1 MFYNDDYIDEDCAH
15 DLKKV
20 NSISRSIDSAMVL
33 ANGIFNGYD
42 SCVFCGGQDN
52 FHLAKCET
60 IKAQSSL
67 GEIFFEEK
75 AKELVDHCSEEFFL
89 SYEDGYDDLK
99 KIAHHIF
106 DYSCKLKDSTSILLQ
121 LYALN
126 EYKKDI
132 IVKYN
137 YSHKK
142 DLLNFNFIID
152 KNISIVLDILFKN
165 ESIDKNDINSL
176 ISFVS
181 SLSQLIHYIQ
191 NTEIV
196 FIENSLINSK
206 SFNKLIDKKQILT
219 FISEPDNQILLK
231 QFYI

>member
-1 MFYNDDYIDEDCAH
+1 MFYNDDYIEEDCVH

-33 ANGIFNGYD
+33 ANGIFNEYD
-42 SCVFCGGQDN
+42 SCVFCGGQDD

-67 GEIFFEEK
+67 GEIFFEKK
-75 AKELVDHCSEEFFL
+75 AEDLVNHCSEEFFL
-89 SYEDGYDDLK
+89 SYESEYEDLK

-106 DYSCKLKDSTSILLQ
+106 DYSCKLKNSISMLLQ
-121 LYALN
+121 LYTLN
-126 EYKKDI
+126 ENKKDI

-142 DLLNFNFIID
+142 NLVKFNTIIE
-152 KNISIVLDILFKN
+152 KNISIVLDVLFEN
-165 ESIDKNDINSL
+165 ESIDEKDSSSL

-191 NTEIV
+191 NTDIV
-196 FIENSLINSK
+196 FIEESLINSEN
-206 SFNKLIDKKQILT
+206 FNTLVDKKQILT
-219 FISEPDNQILLK
+219 FISEPDNQSLLK